1 LNKLFHAENISDIS
15 SITASSNGKILNV
28 TFWLT
33 DAFNEHPKKTAP
45 EYYIRFDT
53 DSNLQTGDKFG
64 ADYLFDVYWNNDT
77 KTWWQ
82 IFQEYSPNNHVR
94 VLQFNNNYT
103 NFYSIFDSNII
114 SGKKKQSDYLNCCYV
129 SFPID
134 LKLMNNPNTYVMSF
148 HIKDVVYVNQTLT
161 GMDNLRKPLT
171 VQVNGDI
178 KFLDST
184 ADISIPIPTFEFAAE
199 SEKINLT
206 QEHKSAPIFINS
218 ISESPALIGLSVDNK
233 TLPAKFISFVPNRTQ
248 QIEPHG
254 RVKFDLVCDGDIT
267 NTSSFLLP
275 INQSVYQRIDSEK
288 PNELTYSSSPT
299 ITTSSLILYLT
310 QEIESPLID
319 LKALPTSIITT
330 IIVVPITV
338 AITVVLTL
346 VIEHFW
352 KKGKKQKESY

>member
-1 LNKLFHAENISDIS
+1 
-15 SITASSNGKILNV
+15 
-28 TFWLT
+28 
-33 DAFNEHPKKTAP
+33 
-45 EYYIRFDT
+45 
-53 DSNLQTGDKFG
+53 
-64 ADYLFDVYWNNDT
+64 
-77 KTWWQ
+77 
-82 IFQEYSPNNHVR
+82 
-94 VLQFNNNYT
+94 
-103 NFYSIFDSNII
+103 
-114 SGKKKQSDYLNCCYV
+114 
-129 SFPID
+129 
-134 LKLMNNPNTYVMSF
+134 
-148 HIKDVVYVNQTLT
+148 
-161 GMDNLRKPLT
+161 
-171 VQVNGDI
+171 
-178 KFLDST
+178 
-184 ADISIPIPTFEFAAE
+184 
-199 SEKINLT
+199 
-206 QEHKSAPIFINS
+206 
-218 ISESPALIGLSVDNK
+218 
-233 TLPAKFISFVPNRTQ
+233 VPNRTQ